1 MWELASIV
9 VGHYCELNSQTGLIY
24 VLLTNRRSKLIY
36 RLASEIHTKALPVMP
51 ASDAETVHTFNQLYS
66 RYGFIMVCLIYLLL
80 LAGDI
85 ELNPG
90 PVPKEYVPKRTKE
103 PVSPKTCF
111 WLIF

>member
-1 MWELASIV
+1 MALASIV
-9 VGHYCELNSQTGLIY
+9 VRHYCELNSHLTGLIY

-51 ASDAETVHTFNQLYS
+51 ASDAETVHTFDQLYS

-90 PVPKEYVPKRTKE
+90 QEEAEIIVV
-103 PVSPKTCF
+103 VVF
-111 WLIF
+111 IAA

>member
-9 VGHYCELNSQTGLIY
+9 VGHYCELNFHLTGLIY
-24 VLLTNRRSKLIY
+24 VLLTNRRSKLFY

-51 ASDAETVHTFNQLYS
+51 ASDAETVHTFDQLYS
-66 RYGFIMVCLIYLLL
+66 RYGFIMVCL